1 MDRDQSAP
9 RRDTRGIIDPAALL
23 TRVRFRRHAP
33 AEALRPYVET
43 YWLIDW
49 DLPAPY
55 ASHVLPHPSVNLTFQ
70 WDEYDT
76 GAAPP
81 YGELTGVA
89 APGLYT
95 RKIGGRGRV
104 CGAKFW
110 PGAFRPFAPDV
121 PVAEWTGRALP
132 YEDVLPRTDVTTVVG
147 PADDR
152 ARTAALDTYLLAL
165 APAEPDPAA
174 ELARG
179 LVARIR
185 AGREIRRVADLA
197 RTEGLSVRSLQR
209 LFSGYVG
216 VSPKWCILRYRIHE
230 AVEAAG
236 ARTGVDWAALAA
248 DLGYADQAHL
258 VRDFTATVGVPPTAY
273 PTPAAYLA
281 CWIA

>member
-1 MDRDQSAP
+1 MERDQPSP
-9 RRDTRGIIDPAALL
+9 RRDTRGILDPAALL
-23 TRVRFRRHAP
+23 TRVRLRRHEP
-33 AEALRPYVET
+33 AEALRPYIET
-43 YWLIDW
+43 YWFIDW

-55 ASHVLPHPSVNLTFQ
+55 ASHLVPHPSVNLTFQ
-70 WDEYDT
+70 WDEYDRGT
-76 GAAPP
+76 EP
-81 YGELTGVA
+81 YGEFTGVA

-95 RKIGGRGRV
+95 RKISGLGRV

-110 PGAFRPFAPDV
+110 PGAFRPFVPDV
-121 PVAEWTGRALP
+121 PVAEWTGRVLP
-132 YEDVLPRTDVTTVVG
+132 YEEVFPRVDVAALLSGGPHGYGGPDVS
-147 PADDR
+147 DR
-152 ARTAALDTYLLAL
+152 DRVAALDSYLLAL

-185 AGREIRRVADLA
+185 AERGVRRVADLA
-197 RTEGLSVRSLQR
+197 RAEGMSVRSLQR
-209 LFSGYVG
+209 LFLGHVG

-236 ARTGVDWAALAA
+236 SRTDIDWAALAA

-273 PTPAAYLA
+273 PTA
-281 CWIA
+281 

>member
-1 MDRDQSAP
+1 MERDI
-9 RRDTRGIIDPAALL
+9 RDTRGIVDPAALL
-23 TRVRFRRHAP
+23 TRVRFRRHTP
-33 AEALRPYVET
+33 AEPLRPYVEN

-55 ASHVLPHPSVNLTFQ
+55 ASHIVPHPAVNLTFQ
-70 WDEYDT
+70 WDEDD
-76 GAAPP
+76 GPP
-81 YGELTGVA
+81 YGELTGVS

-95 RKIGGRGRV
+95 RKLAGRGRV

-110 PGAFRPFAPDV
+110 PGAFRPFVPEV
-121 PVAEWTGRALP
+121 PVAEWTGRVLP
-132 YEDVLPRTDVTTVVG
+132 YEEVFPATDVAAVVA
-147 PADDR
+147 PEPDPDDDR
-152 ARTAALDTYLLAL
+152 ARVAALDAYLLAL

-185 AGREIRRVADLA
+185 AGRGVRRVADLA
-197 RTEGLSVRSLQR
+197 RQEGMSVRSLQR
-209 LFSGYVG
+209 LFAAHVG

-230 AVEAAG
+230 ALETAAAHADG
-236 ARTGVDWAALAA
+236 PGVDWAALAA

-273 PTPAAYLA
+273 PTS
-281 CWIA
+281 

>member
-1 MDRDQSAP
+1 MAQD
-9 RRDTRGIIDPAALL
+9 RDTRGIVDPSALL

-33 AEALRPYVET
+33 AEALRPYVEN
-43 YWLIDW
+43 YWFIDW

-55 ASHVLPHPSVNLTFQ
+55 ASHILPHPSVNLTFQ
-70 WDEYDT
+70 WDEYDKGT
-76 GAAPP
+76 SPP

-110 PGAFRPFAPDV
+110 PGAFRPFVPEV
-121 PVAEWTGRALP
+121 PVAEWTGRALA
-132 YEDVLPRTDVTTVVG
+132 YEDVFPRTDVAALLSGG
-147 PADDR
+147 PGPDGGDP
-152 ARTAALDTYLLAL
+152 ARIAALDAYLLVL
-165 APAEPDPAA
+165 VPAGPDPAA

-185 AGREIRRVADLA
+185 AERAVRRVADLA
-197 RTEGLSVRSLQR
+197 RAEGMSVRSLQR
-209 LFSGYVG
+209 LFTGYVG

-236 ARTGVDWAALAA
+236 TRTDVDWAALAA

-258 VRDFTATVGVPPTAY
+258 VRDFTSTVGVPPTAY
-273 PTPAAYLA
+273 PTS
-281 CWIA
+281 